1 MRIDAHQHY
10 WKLSRG
16 DYEWLT
22 PELSVLYKDYLPDNL
37 TKELLQNGITKT
49 IAVQAAPTVE
59 ETAYL
64 LSLCE
69 QNDTIAGVVGWL
81 DFDSNTFQDLYASF
95 RANPYFVGI
104 RIMLQDID
112 ADSYVFRPQVIANLQ
127 FLAEQQFPVDLLIK
141 SHQFPTIIKMLEL
154 IPTLIAVIDH
164 IGKPQI
170 TIQEKA
176 QWEVSLAAVASY
188 PNIYCKL
195 SGMVTEADHSNWK
208 EADFTDY
215 IRHTLE
221 VFGGKRVMFGSDWPV
236 CLLAASYSEVLDI
249 VNHNLPIELTDE
261 EKEDIFG
268 YNASRFYKLE
278 IG

>member
-16 DYEWLT
+16 DYGWLS
-22 PELSVLYKDYLPDNL
+22 PELPVLYRDYLPDDL
-37 TKELLQNGITKT
+37 TKELIHNGITKT

-69 QNDTIAGVVGWL
+69 RHDTIAGVVGWL
-81 DFDSNTFQDLYASF
+81 DFDSNTFQELYATL
-95 RANPYFVGI
+95 RPNPYFVGI

-141 SHQFPTIIKMLEL
+141 SHQFPAIVKMLER
-154 IPTLIAVIDH
+154 IPTLKAVIDH

-170 TIQEKA
+170 AIQEKE
-176 QWEVSLAAVASY
+176 QWQASLVEVAAY

-208 EADFTDY
+208 ESVFTGY
-215 IRHTLE
+215 IRHTLD

-236 CLLAASYSEVLDI
+236 CLLAASYSQVLDI
-249 VNHNLPIELTDE
+249 VNRNLPIELTDD

-268 YNASRFYKLE
+268 NNASRFYNLNN
-278 IG
+278 